1 LYSRLATS
9 LYGFLV
15 EICKT
20 VTLSGTI
27 ARLAP
32 ESAAARM
39 CLEFGAVVVA
49 YVLVRDLSTFAPER
63 NDRRIE
69 VIATG
74 LPVWNGPEGHRHYL
88 GFPPKKKRLGRPP
101 ASKLAIDGAVRRI
114 VSSNCWPGTKLPRP
128 ASPPNTC
135 RRGVDFPLGGHD
147 SFRRH
152 PPPPPQLYRHQ
163 QQWPLAQPSATSQ
176 TKPLTHLPQLHASS
190 LGKRQ
195 HRLRTNS
202 RETNQKKTQRVQHP
216 SIGTGH
222 RTSKMHWKHNFA
234 QHRSQRHKINFKN
247 QHKLCLIKACHGK
260 GGG

>member
-1 LYSRLATS
+1 MTAASRSSPLA
-9 LYGFLV
+9 YPF
-15 EICKT
+15 
-20 VTLSGTI
+20 GT
-27 ARLAP
+27 
-32 ESAAARM
+32 
-39 CLEFGAVVVA
+39 
-49 YVLVRDLSTFAPER
+49 
-63 NDRRIE
+63 
-69 VIATG
+69 
-74 LPVWNGPEGHRHYL
+74 GPEGHRHYL

-163 QQWPLAQPSATSQ
+163 QWPLAQPSATSQ
-176 TKPLTHLPQLHASS
+176 TKPPTHLPQLHASS

-222 RTSKMHWKHNFA
+222 RISKMHWKHSLA

-247 QHKLCLIKACHGK
+247 QHELCLIKACHGK
-260 GGG
+260 GGGWGAWVEVRFQVTEYVNPLWCMPVEFVQPSLRFKIGEL